1 MMLGLNDRTEKLTVR
16 DILKDNHQEQILIH
30 LISNL

>member
-1 MMLGLNDRTEKLTVR
+1 MMLALNDRTEKLTLR
-16 DILKDNHQEQILIH
+16 DILEANHQEQILIH

>member
-1 MMLGLNDRTEKLTVR
+1 MLGLNDRTEKLTVR
-16 DILKDNHQEQILIH
+16 DILKANHQEQILIH